1 MSDAFYAALPEA
13 AKVIWDSLFDPSDKV
28 PIEEISRA
36 YFEQLETLKN
46 TPQKP
51 QKTAQNPP
59 LGIYTKVSGIFSTE
73 NCQKNCDN
81 QSLGE
86 VYKIRANG
94 GILTNSINDDLA
106 LLETLQL
113 ARSDRF
119 RRQFAA
125 AKLLSTEKNPRGGDY
140 RVSKCL
146 KVRVAHFVTLL
157 HYLETNRFFYGG
169 LLQCGSV
176 WSCPCCS
183 AKISEKRC
191 LEISKAVSTHV
202 EAGGPCYMIT
212 FTFAHKIHDDLKD
225 LERKFAKALKKMR
238 ETYQYVKLLD
248 EYGYFGLIKALEC
261 TYGQNGWHPHS
272 HELFFFTKEI
282 PPHKLSQF
290 FTRLFDCWY
299 NACEKVGLGLPNL
312 KHGITIKRSY
322 SPAEYLA
329 KFGHHQKWG
338 AGSELSKSN
347 FKKSRQQTSRTVWDL
362 LDDYEK
368 GDKFAGAKFL
378 EFNRVFFGKLQMV
391 WSRGLKKLFLIE
403 ERTDEELA
411 QLNEERAEPELFISP
426 EDWLKVLRQKTDIRA
441 KLLDIAERENP
452 RAVLQFINDLSC

>member
-1 MSDAFYAALPEA
+1 MSDEFYAALPEA
-13 AKVIWDSLFDPSDKV
+13 AKIIWNSLFDPSDKV
-28 PIEEISRA
+28 PVEEISRA
-36 YFEQLETLKN
+36 YFQQLETLKN
-46 TPQKP
+46 TPKNDPKNGQKP
-51 QKTAQNPP
+51 L
-59 LGIYTKVSGIFSTE
+59 LGIYTKSSATFLA
-73 NCQKNCDN
+73 KNPQN
-81 QSLGE
+81 TLNNESLGDI
-86 VYKIRANG
+86 YKMSNDLR
-94 GILTNSINDDLA
+94 SINDDLP
-106 LLETLQL
+106 LLEILQL
-113 ARSDRF
+113 ARSERF
-119 RRQFAA
+119 KRQFAA

-169 LLQCGSV
+169 LVQCGSV

-212 FTFAHKIHDDLKD
+212 FTFAHKLHDDLKD
-225 LERKFAKALKKMR
+225 LERKFAKALEKMR
-238 ETYQYVKLLD
+238 KHRQYVELLA

-282 PPHKLSQF
+282 SPRKLCEFNS
-290 FTRLFDCWY
+290 RLFECWY
-299 NACEKVGLGLPNL
+299 NACEKVGLGLPTL
-312 KHGITIKRSY
+312 EHGIKVKRSY

-347 FKKSRQQTSRTVWDL
+347 FKKSRKETSRTVWDL

-368 GDKFAGAKFL
+368 GDKFAGVKFL
-378 EFNRVFFGKLQMV
+378 EFNRVFFGKSQMY
-391 WSRGLKKLFLIE
+391 WSQGLKKLFLIE
-403 ERTDEELA
+403 EWTDEELA
-411 QLNEERAEPELFISP
+411 QFNEKRAEPELFISS
-426 EDWLKVLRQKTDIRA
+426 EDWLKVLRQKSDIRA
-441 KLLDIAERENP
+441 KILDIAECKDFN
-452 RAVLQFINDLSC
+452 AVLSFIQTLD